1 LICTGFTGTKK
12 VMCWR
17 DIPKKRQNDMN
28 DYQQDV
34 RFGANVDP
42 TANDPSWPLR
52 LTHAIE
58 RAGLEYI
65 GIQDHPY
72 NSRFLD
78 TWTLIATLLQ
88 ATERVHIFPN
98 VANLPLRPPVMLAK
112 AAATLD
118 VLSGGRVELGLGAGA
133 FREGIE
139 AMGGPGRSKGE
150 SIEAMEEAV
159 QIIHAYWSGTR
170 ALHFEGKHYSVKG
183 AHPGPRPT
191 HSIGLWLG
199 SYGPRSLR
207 VLGRLADGWLPSSS
221 YAPPER
227 LPEMQQRID
236 DAALAADRQPR
247 EIRRIYNIMGMI
259 TDGPVQDPLTG
270 PLEYWI
276 DELTRLVVEVGM
288 DTFIYWP
295 ADDRM
300 PQIEL
305 FAAEVAP
312 AVKDQVAKVRG
323 IT

>member
-1 LICTGFTGTKK
+1 
-12 VMCWR
+12 
-17 DIPKKRQNDMN
+17 MN

-52 LTHAIE
+52 LAYAIE

-72 NSRFLD
+72 NSRFLE

-88 ATERVHIFPN
+88 ATERVRIFPN

-139 AMGGPGRSKGE
+139 AMGGSGRSKGE
-150 SIEAMEEAV
+150 SIEALEEAV

-170 ALHFEGKHYSVKG
+170 ALHFEGKHYTVKG
-183 AHPGPRPT
+183 AHPGPRPA

-207 VLGRLADGWLPSSS
+207 MLGRLADGWLPSSS

-227 LPEMQQRID
+227 LSEMQKRID
-236 DAALAADRQPR
+236 ESALKAGRQPQ

-259 TDGPVQDPLTG
+259 TNGAVQGLLTG
-270 PLEYWI
+270 PVEYWV
-276 DELTRLVVEVGM
+276 DELTRLVIEVGM

-295 ADDRM
+295 ADDRLR
-300 PQIEL
+300 QIEL

-312 AVKDQVAKVRG
+312 AVKNQVAKARG
-323 IT
+323 TASKPTGS

>member
-1 LICTGFTGTKK
+1 
-12 VMCWR
+12 MS
-17 DIPKKRQNDMN
+17 
-28 DYQQDV
+28 DYLQDV

-72 NSRFLD
+72 NAKFLD
-78 TWTLIATLLQ
+78 TWSLIATLLQ
-88 ATERVHIFPN
+88 ATERVRFFPN

-139 AMGGPGRSKGE
+139 AMGGLGRSRGE
-150 SIEAMEEAV
+150 SVEALEEAV
-159 QIIHAYWSGTR
+159 QIIHEFWSSTR
-170 ALHFEGKHYSVKG
+170 ALHFEGKHYTIKG
-183 AHPGPRPT
+183 AHPGPRPA
-191 HSIGLWLG
+191 HSISIWLG
-199 SYGPRSLR
+199 SLGQRSLG
-207 VLGRLADGWLPSSS
+207 VLGRLADGWIPSSS

-227 LPEMQQRID
+227 LPEMLQRID
-236 DAALAADRQPR
+236 DSALEAGRQPG
-247 EIRRIYNIMGMI
+247 EIRRIYNIMGLI
-259 TDGPVQDPLTG
+259 TNGPMEDVFMG
-270 PLEYWI
+270 PEEYWV
-276 DELTRLVVEVGM
+276 DELTRLAVDVGM

-300 PQIEL
+300 RQIEL

-323 IT
+323 IS

>member
-1 LICTGFTGTKK
+1 
-12 VMCWR
+12 MS
-17 DIPKKRQNDMN
+17 
-28 DYQQDV
+28 DYLQDV
-34 RFGANVDP
+34 HFGANVDP

-52 LTHAIE
+52 LTLTIE

-72 NSRFLD
+72 NSGFLE
-78 TWTLIATLLQ
+78 TWTLIAILLQ

-139 AMGGPGRSKGE
+139 AMGGPGRSRGE
-150 SIEAMEEAV
+150 SIEALEEAV
-159 QIIHAYWSGTR
+159 QIIHAFWSGTR
-170 ALHFEGKHYSVKG
+170 PLHFKGKHYTVKG
-183 AHPGPRPT
+183 AHPGPLPI

-199 SYGPRSLR
+199 SYGPRSLG
-207 VLGRLADGWLPSSS
+207 VLGHLADGWLPSSS
-221 YAPPER
+221 YASPES

-236 DAALAADRQPR
+236 EAALEAGRQPQ
-247 EIRRIYNIMGMI
+247 EIRRLYNVMGMI
-259 TDGPVQDPLTG
+259 TDGPLQGLFTG
-270 PLEYWI
+270 PLEYWV
-276 DELTRLVVEVGM
+276 DELTRLAVEVGM

-300 PQIEL
+300 RQIEL
-305 FAAEVAP
+305 FAAEVVP
-312 AVKDQVAKVRG
+312 AVKDQVTKVRG
-323 IT
+323 TG

>member
-1 LICTGFTGTKK
+1 MT
-12 VMCWR
+12 
-17 DIPKKRQNDMN
+17 
-28 DYQQDV
+28 DYLQDV

-42 TANDPSWPLR
+42 TANDPGWPLR

-72 NSRFLD
+72 NSGFLE

-139 AMGGPGRSKGE
+139 AMGGSGRSKSE
-150 SIEAMEEAV
+150 SIGALEEAV
-159 QIIHAYWSGTR
+159 QIIHAFWSSKR
-170 ALHFEGKHYSVKG
+170 ALHFEGKYYTVKG
-183 AHPGPRPT
+183 AHPGPLPI
-191 HSIGLWLG
+191 HSIGIWLG

-207 VLGRLADGWLPSSS
+207 VLGRYANGWLPSSS

-227 LPEMQQRID
+227 LPAMQQRID
-236 DAALAADRQPR
+236 ESALEVGRQPQ
-247 EIRRIYNIMGMI
+247 EIRRLYNVMGMI
-259 TDGPVQDPLTG
+259 TDGPVQGLFTG
-270 PLEYWI
+270 PVQYWV
-276 DELTRLVVEVGM
+276 DELTRLAVEVGI

-295 ADDRM
+295 ADERM
-300 PQIEL
+300 RQIEF
-305 FAAEVAP
+305 FAAEVVS

-323 IT
+323 TV